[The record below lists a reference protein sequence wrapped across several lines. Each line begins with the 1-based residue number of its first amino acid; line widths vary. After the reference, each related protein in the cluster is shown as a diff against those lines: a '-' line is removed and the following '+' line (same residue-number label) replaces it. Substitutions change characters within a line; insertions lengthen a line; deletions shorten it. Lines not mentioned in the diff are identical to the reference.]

1 MANWKALTIISII
14 IGLFG
19 LIVVVILYTTTGG
32 HIPFDVRFLLNFY
45 SNID

>member
-19 LIVVVILYTTTGG
+19 LIGVVILYTATGG

-45 SNID
+45 LDLD